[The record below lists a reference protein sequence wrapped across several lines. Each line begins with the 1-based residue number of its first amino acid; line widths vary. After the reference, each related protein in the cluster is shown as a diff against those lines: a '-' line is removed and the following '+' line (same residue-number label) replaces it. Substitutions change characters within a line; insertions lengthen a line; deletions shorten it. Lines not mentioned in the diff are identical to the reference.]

1 MSSSRFPDSETP
13 EKESRS
19 PVVSTKNAT
28 IHEIAEAAGVSIASV
43 SRALNGKPGIS
54 EKLRQHILKI
64 SEDINYQ
71 PSTAARQLIGGK
83 NAVVAISM
91 REHGFE
97 LRPYFTLLYM
107 SLVVELSKQGKT
119 PVYFS
124 YGDSE
129 KIHQQAGSAILLG
142 EEKGEYRPEMLARQ
156 GVPYIRIDQWD
167 PRFSISA
174 DGVDGTYQATRYLI
188 EKGRTRIAFM
198 GEELD
203 VEAAT
208 HADHD
213 MPLPAHRVRGYLK
226 ALNEAGLEPARLI
239 NIPFAYNSPLISYRQ
254 LRAELASRPLD
265 FDALVCESDEQALG
279 SISAF
284 EDEGVKVPDQ
294 VSVTGFDDLPLL
306 AKGLTTVRQDIPE
319 LAAEAVKLL
328 NDAVSGAPSR
338 SVVLPV
344 TLIQRD
350 SA

>member
-1 MSSSRFPDSETP
+1 MSSRLPRADSAASQSATADSA
-13 EKESRS
+13 KS
-19 PVVSTKNAT
+19 AT

-64 SEDINYQ
+64 SEEINYR

-124 YGDSE
+124 YSDSE
-129 KIHQQAGSAILLG
+129 RISQQAGSAILLG
-142 EEKGEYRPEMLARQ
+142 QEIDEYRPEMLSRQ

-167 PRFSISA
+167 ADFSIST
-174 DGVDGTYQATRYLI
+174 DGVDGLYQATRYLI
-188 EKGRTRIAFM
+188 DKGCTRIAFI
-198 GEELD
+198 GEEIEKNANAPT
-203 VEAAT
+203 VS
-208 HADHD
+208 
-213 MPLPAHRVRGYLK
+213 LPVPEHRMSGYLR
-226 ALNEAGLEPARLI
+226 AMAEAGMQPARILS
-239 NIPFAYNSPLISYRQ
+239 IPFAYNATLTAYRH
-254 LRAELASRPLD
+254 LRACLKEQPLD
-265 FDALVCESDEQALG
+265 FDAVVCETDEQAIGCITAL
-279 SISAF
+279 
-284 EDEGVKVPDQ
+284 EDEGIKVPEQ

-306 AKGLTTVRQDIPE
+306 ARELTTVHQDIPQ
-319 LAAEAVKLL
+319 LAAEAVRLL
-328 NDAVSGAPSR
+328 NDAIAGGKPR
-338 SVVLPV
+338 HVVLPV
-344 TLIQRD
+344 RLIKRN